1 MVFLWKIG
9 SCSFNVR
16 VCTWEREYTK
26 EKIYREK
33 TNELLIINVTEEEEK
48 SLKKLQI
55 KVRNCS
61 QRWNTK
67 I

>member
-16 VCTWEREYTK
+16 VCTWEWEYTK

-48 SLKKLQI
+48 SLKK
-55 KVRNCS
+55 
-61 QRWNTK
+61 NTNQSK
-67 I
+67 KL